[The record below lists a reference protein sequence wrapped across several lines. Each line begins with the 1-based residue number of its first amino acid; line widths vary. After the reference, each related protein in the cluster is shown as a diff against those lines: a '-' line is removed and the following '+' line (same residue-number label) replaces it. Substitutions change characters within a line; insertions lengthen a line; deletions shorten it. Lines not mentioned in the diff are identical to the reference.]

1 MLFFL
6 LIHNAVNVNF
16 RILQVYFDKKKKNR
30 NKQTSQANQRISSG
44 DSARV
49 KDKIKKKKNNQEE
62 VVRVYP
68 IEIICKKKVAIELKI
83 INFI

>member
-1 MLFFL
+1 MSILEYCKCI
-6 LIHNAVNVNF
+6 LI
-16 RILQVYFDKKKKNR
+16 KKKTNR

>member
-1 MLFFL
+1 MSILEYCKCI
-6 LIHNAVNVNF
+6 LI
-16 RILQVYFDKKKKNR
+16 KKKKNR